1 MTKVKN
7 TAGIDI
13 SKLFFDVCL
22 IDPQAEPLIKR
33 FSNDNEGIKEAVQ
46 WIGPEVHC
54 VMEATGPYYLKLAVY
69 LHDHGAGVSVVN
81 PLVIKRFCQM
91 RLVRTKTDRSDA
103 YMIACYGISE
113 QPALWDPPSAWSVT
127 LQQLTAVSDQLQKQH
142 TAFLNQREAFRESG
156 GMDRE
161 TNKFLTAIIKDIQKK
176 QQQVE
181 QKMQLLIEAYHQQMM
196 EKLTSIPGLGK
207 KTALTLI
214 VITGGFKRFKNY
226 RQLSAYIG
234 ICPRIFESGSSI
246 KGKARICKMGM
257 SRTRALLFVCAW
269 SACKCNGAC
278 KELYERLLQKG
289 KSKKLAL
296 IAVANKLIKQAFAI
310 ATQNVFYDPNYQKN
324 ICF

>member
-13 SKLFFDVCL
+13 SKLFFDVSL
-22 IDPQAEPLIKR
+22 IQGQGEAQIKR
-33 FSNDNEGIKEAVQ
+33 FSNDSAGIQEAAQ
-46 WIGPEVHC
+46 WIGPQVHC
-54 VMEATGPYYLKLAVY
+54 VMEATGPYYLRAATY
-69 LHDHGAGVSVVN
+69 LHSQGYPVSVVN

-103 YMIACYGISE
+103 YIIACYGISE
-113 QPALWDPPSAWSVT
+113 EPALWNPPSSWEVT
-127 LQQLTAVSDQLQKQH
+127 VQQLTALSDQLQKQH
-142 TAFLNQREAFRESG
+142 TAFLNQRAAFCESG
-156 GMDRE
+156 CMDKE
-161 TNKFLTAIIKDIQKK
+161 TSKFLTTIIKNIEKK

-181 QKMQLLIEAYHQQMM
+181 QRMQLLIQAYHQQMM
-196 EKLTSIPGLGK
+196 ERLTSIPGVGK

-214 VITGGFKRFKNY
+214 VITGGFKRFENY

-257 SRTRALLFVCAW
+257 SRIRALLYVCAW
-269 SACKCNGAC
+269 SACKYNQSC
-278 KELYERLLQKG
+278 KQLYERLVQKG

-310 ATQNVFYDPNYQKN
+310 ATQNVFYDPNYQNN

>member
-7 TAGIDI
+7 TAGLDI

-22 IDPQAEPLIKR
+22 MSEQAEPLIKR
-33 FSNDNEGIKEAVQ
+33 FSNDTEGIKQATE
-46 WIGPEVHC
+46 WMGTEVHC
-54 VMEATGPYYLKLAVY
+54 VMEATGPYYLKVATY
-69 LHDHGAGVSVVN
+69 LHTHGNQVSVVN
-81 PLVIKRFCQM
+81 PLVIKRFSQM

-103 YMIACYGISE
+103 YMIACYGASE
-113 QPALWDPPSAWSVT
+113 QLPLWTPPSAWSVT
-127 LQQLTAVSDQLQKQH
+127 LQQLSALADQLQKHRSALCAQLDGFNQSGLMDKE
-142 TAFLNQREAFRESG
+142 TARFLKALIDSVENKQLALQKR
-156 GMDRE
+156 MD
-161 TNKFLTAIIKDIQKK
+161 T
-176 QQQVE
+176 
-181 QKMQLLIEAYHQQMM
+181 LIMHYHGQMM

-214 VITGGFKRFKNY
+214 LITGGFKRFHNY

-246 KGKARICKMGM
+246 KGKAKICKMGM
-257 SRTRALLFVCAW
+257 SRTRALLYVCAW